1 MSAYWRACPALLVAG
16 MISVAFAGDVLADVP
31 PQHVVDDAEIQA
43 RIDGQFGQADADREA
58 IRALL
63 RRPEV
68 REIAGAAG
76 LDIERADA
84 AAATLSD
91 SQVRDLAQRA
101 READAEIGGDSV
113 IIMSTTL
120 LLLIIILILVL

>member
-16 MISVAFAGDVLADVP
+16 IIAVAFAGGVLADVP

-101 READAEIGGDSV
+101 READAQIAGDSV
-113 IIMSTTL
+113 VIISTTL
-120 LLLIIILILVL
+120 ILLIIILILVL